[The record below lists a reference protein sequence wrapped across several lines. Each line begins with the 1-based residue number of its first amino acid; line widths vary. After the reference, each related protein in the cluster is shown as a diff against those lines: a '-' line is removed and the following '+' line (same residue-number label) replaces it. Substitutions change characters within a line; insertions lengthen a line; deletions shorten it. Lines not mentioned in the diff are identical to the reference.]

1 MVLAA
6 NEAAARAAGFSRA
19 ELMAT
24 LAGEPLYLACG
35 YAPIE
40 RVDKMAA
47 EMNKALTSPE
57 LREAWTNLGSDTPNL
72 YGDDFGKFVSSEV
85 KRWAEVAKASGA
97 KLD

>member
-1 MVLAA
+1 MDIKHLRESKA
-6 NEAAARAAGFSRA
+6 
-19 ELMAT
+19 
-24 LAGEPLYLACG
+24 
-35 YAPIE
+35 I
-40 RVDKMAA
+40 VDKMAA